1 MRRRQKQLAEEGKK
15 VVESI
20 IHALKAG
27 GSVFIEVMTTH
38 DPGAKTSRE
47 EDENMSETI
56 SFIKHFFDDGELA
69 AWFSELETQ
78 SYEEIM
84 KYDDSHGT
92 PHYHGLARLIGR
104 KRAA

>member
-1 MRRRQKQLAEEGKK
+1 
-15 VVESI
+15 
-20 IHALKAG
+20 
-27 GSVFIEVMTTH
+27 MTIH

-69 AWFSELETQ
+69 GWFSKLETL

-104 KRAA
+104 KKGN